1 MIGLGHR
8 ASIPNKKREHSA
20 RVLDWLPR
28 QGSNLDSSDPES
40 DVLPITPQGSVGAPS
55 FGASFAVRRKSPQ
68 SRRACGAKGN
78 RTPDLLN
85 AIQALSQLSYS
96 PENVHKYT
104 GFRSNVKA
112 RRRRASKIRCAL
124 YPPRVMRTL
133 KVFITSNG
141 NGMTDNGNGAPSH
154 ERTIKEL
161 REELD
166 ELRNWKANVEKF
178 IQDQNQVNKA
188 FSKAIA
194 AFGDFTQIIQ
204 QKVLKP
210 SQAKAPDAKQD
221 DEAPNDDNGKPAE

>member
-1 MIGLGHR
+1 
-8 ASIPNKKREHSA
+8 
-20 RVLDWLPR
+20 
-28 QGSNLDSSDPES
+28 
-40 DVLPITPQGSVGAPS
+40 
-55 FGASFAVRRKSPQ
+55 
-68 SRRACGAKGN
+68 
-78 RTPDLLN
+78 
-85 AIQALSQLSYS
+85 
-96 PENVHKYT
+96 
-104 GFRSNVKA
+104 
-112 RRRRASKIRCAL
+112 
-124 YPPRVMRTL
+124 
-133 KVFITSNG
+133 
-141 NGMTDNGNGAPSH
+141 MTDNGNGAPSH